1 KIASSGNESKQ
12 LFQAACM
19 GTGIHEQDIGTSQC
33 QPLDPMQ
40 KSSRECFRSE
50 QPTILANRVV
60 GRQEHIPGDRDSS
73 QSCDWCDNENI
84 EKARVANELH
94 IGLGSAPQA
103 PDESRIGAEPAD
115 QQSEPGSQATNLR
128 LVLDAF
134 PDKGMDLLEIHAGS
148 QDALTQNAITRFAGV
163 VGAPEKNA

>member
-1 KIASSGNESKQ
+1 
-12 LFQAACM
+12 
-19 GTGIHEQDIGTSQC
+19 
-33 QPLDPMQ
+33 
-40 KSSRECFRSE
+40 
-50 QPTILANRVV
+50 
-60 GRQEHIPGDRDSS
+60 
-73 QSCDWCDNENI
+73 NI
-84 EKARVANELH
+84 EKARVANEVQ
-94 IGLGSAPQA
+94 IGLGSAPKA

-163 VGAPEKNA
+163 VGAPEKNAHSMAQIMRSRRLSWRRQLSAASSSGNTLNRSPTRPISAISKIAESASLLIATMVPASLMPVRCWIAPLIPIAI